1 MDKLNQFGF
10 SDKNFAS
17 QKGHTKPQPT
27 QPGYGQRTHAPS
39 QPLKQQTSYGGK
51 PSGYGQ
57 RPKRPLF
64 KSLRPLATVVLSQ
77 VMVVQD
83 PSQVM
88 VDQSN
93 HIAHKAD
100 MAPAHSKDLIALATV
115 EALKSNF
122 HQATLVSDQSES
134 N

>member
-1 MDKLNQFGF
+1 MVESLPATV
-10 SDKNFAS
+10 SAL
-17 QKGHTKPQPT
+17 
-27 QPGYGQRTHAPS
+27 RV
-39 QPLKQQTSYGGK
+39 L
-51 PSGYGQ
+51 
-57 RPKRPLF
+57 LL
-64 KSLRPLATVVLSQ
+64 KSLRPQATVVLSQ

-88 VDQSN
+88 VDPSQVMVVQEPSQVMVDQSN
-93 HIAHKAD
+93 HSAHKAD
-100 MAPAHSKDLIALATV
+100 MAPAHSKDLKALATV

>member
-1 MDKLNQFGF
+1 MVESLPATV
-10 SDKNFAS
+10 SALS
-17 QKGHTKPQPT
+17 V
-27 QPGYGQRTHAPS
+27 
-39 QPLKQQTSYGGK
+39 
-51 PSGYGQ
+51 
-57 RPKRPLF
+57 PLF
-64 KSLRPLATVVLSQ
+64 KNLRPQATVVLSQ

-88 VDQSN
+88 EDQSN
-93 HIAHKAD
+93 HSTHKAD

>member
-1 MDKLNQFGF
+1 MVESLPATV
-10 SDKNFAS
+10 S
-17 QKGHTKPQPT
+17 
-27 QPGYGQRTHAPS
+27 APS
-39 QPLKQQTSYGGK
+39 V
-51 PSGYGQ
+51 
-57 RPKRPLF
+57 PLF
-64 KSLRPLATVVLSQ
+64 KNLRPQATVVLSQ

-93 HIAHKAD
+93 HSTHKAD

-115 EALKSNF
+115 EELKSNF